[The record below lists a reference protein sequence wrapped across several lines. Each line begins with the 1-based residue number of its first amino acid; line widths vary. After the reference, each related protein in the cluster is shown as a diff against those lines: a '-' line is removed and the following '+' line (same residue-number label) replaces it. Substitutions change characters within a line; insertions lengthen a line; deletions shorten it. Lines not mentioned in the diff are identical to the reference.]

1 MIILSDLLDDVYK
14 VFDKFDLDEKIQ
26 LRTSSNEEY
35 DFQINNLVKYQQH
48 EKIKDIK
55 SSLFDILNANKKINK
70 FEITENNFINLN
82 INLQSIIPIIQNI
95 EKHII
100 KNEQEKIIID
110 YGGPN
115 IGKPLHVGH
124 LRSLNIGRSLYAIN
138 IMAGNRVTSD
148 IHLGDWGMPVAQ
160 IICFCLEEN
169 ISISNLEINELE
181 KIYPEASKLFIEN
194 EEFNKKS
201 KEINKKLN
209 NLDKET
215 IESWKVLKNL
225 SVLSIKETLEKLNHN
240 FDLWL
245 GESDV
250 NHLIPDLL
258 KSLKEK
264 KKIIED
270 DGAYISAMDSDPK
283 ILITKSDG
291 SYLYLTTDL
300 ATVKNRLSNESFDK
314 TLYVVDSRQK
324 FHFEQ
329 LFKSLD
335 FFEFPEKEYE
345 HIGFGTVNDK
355 NGNPFKTR
363 DGGIKQLLE
372 LFYETC
378 EYIKKINPKLNKE
391 TIEALANSVL
401 TFSDLLT
408 NRKTDYKFDLEKF
421 TNISGKT
428 GIYVQY
434 ALVRANKLI
443 KRSGLDMNKIKFTF
457 PELDKNDIS
466 LLKSLARFEI
476 YFEQA
481 LQNSEPHHL
490 AEYLYT
496 ISFQFNRFYQSV
508 NILKNEN
515 QNIKSNKLILCSLF
529 VSYSNILM
537 KSLGI
542 EPVEEM

>member
-1 MIILSDLLDDVYK
+1 MIILSDLLDDVNK
-14 VFDKFDLDEKIQ
+14 VFNKFDLNEKIQ
-26 LRTSSNEEY
+26 LRTSSNNKY

-48 EKIKDIK
+48 ENIKEIE
-55 SSLFDILNANKKINK
+55 STIFEILNLSKKLNK
-70 FEITENNFINLN
+70 FEITENYFINLN
-82 INLQSIIPIIQNI
+82 INLESIIPIIQNI

-100 KNEQEKIIID
+100 KNNQEKIIID

-124 LRSLNIGRSLYAIN
+124 LRSLNIGRSLYAMN
-138 IMAGNRVTSD
+138 VMAGNHVTSD

-160 IICFCLEEN
+160 IICYCLEED
-169 ISISNLEINELE
+169 ISISNLKINELIE
-181 KIYPEASKLFIEN
+181 IYPEASKLSIEN

-209 NLDKET
+209 NLDKE
-215 IESWKVLKNL
+215 IVENWKVLKNL
-225 SVLSIKETLEKLNHN
+225 SVLSIKETLVKLNHN

-258 KSLKEK
+258 ESLKERE
-264 KKIIED
+264 KIIED

-300 ATVKNRLSNESFDK
+300 ATVENRLKNEDFDK
-314 TLYVVDSRQK
+314 TLYIVDNRQK

-329 LFKSLD
+329 LFKSLN
-335 FFEFPEKEYE
+335 FFEFAEKEYE

-363 DGGIKQLLE
+363 DGGIKELLE

-378 EYIKKINPKLNKE
+378 EYIEKINPKLNKE
-391 TIEALANSVL
+391 TIETLANSVL
-401 TFSDLLT
+401 TFSDLIT

-443 KRSGLDMNKIKFTF
+443 KRSELDIKKIEFTF
-457 PELDKNDIS
+457 SELDNNDIS
-466 LLKSLARFEI
+466 LLKSMVRFEI
-476 YFEQA
+476 YFDQA
-481 LQNSEPHHL
+481 LQSSEPHHL

-496 ISFQFNRFYQSV
+496 LSFEFNRFYQSV

-515 QNIKSNKLILCSLF
+515 PKIKSNKLLICSLF
-529 VSYSNILM
+529 INYSNILM